1 MKRLRE
7 SWERAKAVGL
17 SDKGDVH
24 SYLEIYDLLFAKF
37 AQKKIRLLEI
47 GVFNGGSLAMFKDY
61 FPPGSEIHG
70 IENQAV
76 NASLDGV
83 AVFFG
88 NAYTDEMLSV
98 LGEYDIIIDDGS
110 HALADVQ
117 FFIKG
122 YLDKV
127 RPGGL
132 LIVEDIQQDAK
143 PEDLIASVPAEYRH
157 CSYLVDCKQSKG
169 RYDDM
174 LFIVHKAVQ

>member
-1 MKRLRE
+1 MKRLRD
-7 SWERAKAVGL
+7 SWEKSQVK
-17 SDKGDVH
+17 SDKGNVH
-24 SYLEIYDLLFAKF
+24 SYLEVYDLLFAKF
-37 AQKKIRLLEI
+37 AQEKVNLLEI
-47 GVFNGGSLAMFKDY
+47 GVFNGGSLAMFKD
-61 FPPGSEIHG
+61 FFQPGSEIHG

-76 NASLDGV
+76 NAALNGV

-110 HALADVQ
+110 HALQDVE
-117 FFIKG
+117 FFITW

-132 LIVEDIQQDAK
+132 LIVEDIQPEFNQ
-143 PEDLIASVPAEYRH
+143 EDLLKCVPDEYRQG
-157 CSYLVDCKQSKG
+157 SFFVDCKHSKG

-174 LFIVHKAVQ
+174 LMVVHKAVK